1 MMIDRKKVAGL
12 TLALGVC
19 LTAGASTRFDRET
32 AGALW
37 QDGLFLGDGATGVM
51 AYAPGHLEWLVNRH
65 DVVDARVFDMKYT
78 PHDEVMAC
86 VRTNAGHSVAFLDGD
101 ERRSIKGPADG
112 DRLTVSMSAA
122 ILRVRFWGGVGWS
135 MPSLPETR
143 QSLDTQTGELTETM
157 RSPSLCPQAVSL
169 VERSRDTFAVK
180 VSDPQDPDRIVV
192 IEFGRPD
199 DHRLDL
205 LPFSWKEDD
214 GIVSFEQG
222 LPGGGSYAVALAA
235 KGELR
240 FLGKNVC
247 IRTRISELNE
257 LFLAVRTNRDGAD
270 PRLEAVRTVRFA
282 AEAGFARLRE
292 DNRRWWTDFWAE
304 GGRATFA
311 SDDAVD
317 TRWHYALY
325 ALAAQFG
332 RAPMPALNGLTY
344 GPLGGGNPG
353 NGSNCYVHDQNVQ
366 IPMMPFFPLNRARF
380 VRPFLET
387 YALGMAEIRR
397 HTREVFGVDGACL
410 PLNMNPFGFE
420 NPTSSYRFTL
430 CGSAY
435 SGLVLAQAWRYSR
448 DEALLKEMYPVL
460 REFVRF
466 YVATGSY
473 DAQGGWHTLWSV
485 PPEIFTGSHDDTATV
500 ACLKPCLET
509 AVEAA
514 TRFGCDAVEC
524 AEWKRILA
532 HYPQI
537 AVHPDG
543 GWWCGPEIPSDHYMY
558 GGHLF
563 YPFFP
568 AEADTRRDRAER
580 TLRYVRD
587 YAIEMSYETKE
598 PHPVHEWSAFY
609 QGMTKLRLY
618 GGACGWETMKAF
630 DAAFG
635 KPSGL
640 FSHNPIIVT
649 DLTPAQMAANVARA
663 PKLMR
668 RDPEGKVV
676 EWPRR
681 GPDDLTYSARS
692 KALVP
697 PVLEGAAAFLMMS
710 TETLLQSW
718 ENEIRLFPAVPKNFT
733 GSFENF
739 RTKGGAVVSA
749 AMEKGRIVSCR
760 VHTADGSVPVVTAD
774 GVRLELARKPGCFE
788 YVADGIHPE
797 GGAQRVIAEI
807 TARKILNQKE

>member
-1 MMIDRKKVAGL
+1 MTDRLKFFACSL
-12 TLALGVC
+12 FLAVSLS
-19 LTAGASTRFDRET
+19 TIGATVFHRET
-32 AGALW
+32 AGAIW

-51 AYAPGHLEWLVNRH
+51 ASAPGHLEWLVNRH

-86 VRTNAGHSVAFLDGD
+86 VRTNAGHSVAFLDGA

-143 QSLDTQTGELTETM
+143 QSLDTQTGEMTEAM

-169 VERSRDTFAVK
+169 VERSRDVLAVK
-180 VSDPQDPDRIVV
+180 VSDPKDPDRTVV
-192 IEFGRPD
+192 VEFGRPD

-205 LPFSWKEDD
+205 LPFAWKEDGD
-214 GIVSFEQG
+214 VVSFEQA
-222 LPGGGSYAVALAA
+222 LPGGGSFAVALAV
-235 KGELR
+235 KGEVR
-240 FLGKNVC
+240 VLGKNVC
-247 IRTRISELNE
+247 VRTRMSELDE
-257 LFLAVRTNRDGAD
+257 IFLTVRTSRDAAD
-270 PRLEAVRTVRFA
+270 PRMEAVRAVRSA
-282 AEAGFARLRE
+282 VEEGFARVRE
-292 DNRRWWTDFWAE
+292 DNRRWWADFWAE

-311 SDDAVD
+311 SDEAID

-366 IPMMPFFPLNRARF
+366 IPMLPFFPLNRARF

-387 YALGMAEIRR
+387 YAAGMAEIRR
-397 HTREVFGVDGACL
+397 HTREIFGVDGACL

-420 NPTSSYRFTL
+420 NPTSSYRYTL

-448 DEALLKEMYPVL
+448 DEALLREMYPVL

-473 DAQGGWHTLWSV
+473 DERGGWHTLWSV
-485 PPEIFTGSHDDTATV
+485 PPEIFTGSRDDTATV
-500 ACLKPCLET
+500 ACLRPCLET

-514 TRFGCDAVEC
+514 TRFSCDTAEC
-524 AEWKRILA
+524 AEWKRVLA
-532 HYPQI
+532 HYPKI
-537 AVHPDG
+537 AVHSDG
-543 GWWCGPEIPSDHYMY
+543 GWWCGPDVPDDHYMY

-568 AEADTRRDRAER
+568 AECDLDRERAER

-587 YAIEMSYETKE
+587 YAIEMSYETDE

-609 QGMTKLRLY
+609 QGMAKLRLH
-618 GGACGWETMKAF
+618 GGTVGWETMKAF
-630 DAAFG
+630 DAAFA
-635 KPSGL
+635 KPNGL

-649 DLTPAQMAANVARA
+649 DLTPERIAANLARA

-668 RDPEGKVV
+668 RDPFGNVI

-681 GPDDLTYSARS
+681 GPDDLTYSASS

-697 PVLEGAAAFLMMS
+697 PVLEGAAAFLLLA

-718 ENEIRLFPAVPKNFT
+718 DGEIRLFPAVPKDFS
-733 GSFENF
+733 GSFEGF
-739 RTKGGAVVSA
+739 RAKGGAVVSA
-749 AMEKGRIVSCR
+749 AMEKGRLVTCTVR
-760 VHTADGSVPVVTAD
+760 ETGNVLPVVMW
-774 GVRLELARKPGCFE
+774 GGRRLRPVRGPESLEYR
-788 YVADGIHPE
+788 
-797 GGAQRVIAEI
+797 
-807 TARKILNQKE
+807 

>member
-1 MMIDRKKVAGL
+1 MTDRLKSFAVSL
-12 TLALGVC
+12 FLAVC
-19 LTAGASTRFDRET
+19 LPAVGATVFHRET
-32 AGALW
+32 AGTIW

-86 VRTNAGHSVAFLDGD
+86 VRTNAGHSVAFLNGD

-122 ILRVRFWGGVGWS
+122 VLRVRFWGGVGWS
-135 MPSLPETR
+135 MPSLPETD
-143 QSLDTQTGELTETM
+143 QSLDVQAGEMTETM

-169 VERSRDTFAVK
+169 VERSRDVLAVK
-180 VSDPQDPDRIVV
+180 VSDAKDPDRTVV
-192 IEFGRPD
+192 VEFGRPD

-205 LPFSWKEDD
+205 LPFSWKDD
-214 GIVSFEQG
+214 GDVVSFEQG
-222 LPGGGSYAVALAA
+222 LPGVGSFAVALAV
-235 KGELR
+235 KGEVR

-247 IRTRISELNE
+247 VRTRMSELDE
-257 LFLAVRTNRDGAD
+257 LFLAVRTSRDAAD
-270 PRLEAVRTVRFA
+270 PRVEAVRAVRSA
-282 AEAGFARLRE
+282 AEEGFARVRE
-292 DNRRWWTDFWAE
+292 DNRRWWADFWAE

-311 SDDAVD
+311 SDEAVD

-332 RAPMPALNGLTY
+332 RAPMPALNWLTY

-366 IPMMPFFPLNRARF
+366 IPMLPFFPLNRARF

-387 YALGMAEIRR
+387 YAAGMAEIRR

-420 NPTSSYRFTL
+420 NPTSSYRYTL

-448 DEALLKEMYPVL
+448 DEALLREMYPIL

-473 DAQGGWHTLWSV
+473 DERGGWHTLWSV
-485 PPEIFTGSHDDTATV
+485 PPEIFTDSRDDTATV

-514 TRFGCDAVEC
+514 TRFGCDAAEC

-532 HYPQI
+532 HYPKI
-537 AVHPDG
+537 SVHPDG
-543 GWWCGPEIPSDHYMY
+543 GWWCGPDVPSDHYMY

-568 AEADTRRDRAER
+568 AECDLDRERAER

-587 YAIEMSYETKE
+587 YAIEMSYETDE

-609 QGMTKLRLY
+609 QGMAKLRLS
-618 GGACGWETMKAF
+618 GGAAGWEVMKAF

-635 KPSGL
+635 KPNGL

-649 DLTPAQMAANVARA
+649 DLTPERMAANVARA
-663 PKLMR
+663 PRLMR
-668 RDPEGKVV
+668 RDPFGKVV

-681 GPDDLTYSARS
+681 GPDDLAYSASS

-697 PVLEGAAAFLMMS
+697 PVLEGAAAFLLLA
-710 TETLLQSW
+710 TETLMQSW
-718 ENEIRLFPAVPKNFT
+718 GGEIRLFPAVPKDFS
-733 GSFENF
+733 GSFEGF
-739 RTKGGAVVSA
+739 RAKGGAVVSA
-749 AMEKGRIVSCR
+749 AMENGRLISCSVRETDDVVPAVTFDGRRLNPVR
-760 VHTADGSVPVVTAD
+760 VA
-774 GVRLELARKPGCFE
+774 GCLDYKQE
-788 YVADGIHPE
+788 
-797 GGAQRVIAEI
+797 
-807 TARKILNQKE
+807 NKEVGP